1 MVAVDRINSDGTYL
15 FKATNGNTRTMWK
28 ICSPISF
35 LIVLRELETSGNEME
50 LPIKPILSQR

>member
-1 MVAVDRINSDGTYL
+1 MVAVGGINSDDTYL
-15 FKATNGNTRTMWK
+15 FKVTNGNTRTMCE

-35 LIVLRELETSGNEME
+35 LIVLRQLETSINETE